1 MKKILLPGV
10 LAVLLMAT
18 TQKANAQW
26 GLSGNTGTNP
36 ATNFLGTTDNKAL
49 KIKTNNVVRMTF
61 TGAGK
66 IGIGNSAPLSR
77 LDILGSST
85 ALEPV
90 VNIVGKYSGAVDVVG
105 LSASSTPS
113 DTNGIGVQGR
123 GNYTGVDGYGNF
135 IGVSGEGTYGVYG
148 FSGFS
153 GTTGEPTGVTGE
165 ASGGNVGNGLF
176 GYSSGSV
183 QNIAVWGIAT
193 DTSTAT
199 SPVDFAG
206 YFQGN
211 MLAWRYYTPSDSR
224 LKTNIQP
231 LGNVLSKVAK
241 LQTANYNF
249 KTAEYPNLYL
259 PSDLQTGF
267 MAANIQEQF
276 PNLVSDVHLPSKVD
290 KNGKLI
296 SQEADIKVV
305 NYMGMVPVL
314 TAAIQEQQA
323 QIATKDAAIADLQ
336 SKLNT
341 LESRLNAIEASLAN
355 AASEKST
362 ATLAGAT
369 LEQNSPNPF
378 SQSTTIQYSLPDSYS
393 SASLVLTSSNGVT
406 MRNYTLKGRARGSV
420 VLNANEL
427 SAGNYTYSLIVDG
440 VVISSKNLMLTK

>member
-10 LAVLLMAT
+10 LAILLMAT

-26 GLSGNTGTNP
+26 GLTGNAGTNP

-66 IGIGNSAPLSR
+66 IGIGNSAPISR

-135 IGVSGEGTYGVYG
+135 IGVSGEGVLGTYGYSDVT
-148 FSGFS
+148 
-153 GTTGEPTGVTGE
+153 GTSLDPTGATGV
-165 ASGGNVGNGLF
+165 AAGGNVGNGVF
-176 GYSSGSV
+176 GYSTNAT
-183 QNIAVWGIAT
+183 QNIAIWGIAS

-259 PSDLQTGF
+259 PTDLQTGF

-341 LESRLNAIEASLAN
+341 LESRLNAIEAALSNAN
-355 AASEKST
+355 AEKST
-362 ATLAGAT
+362 ATLVGAT
-369 LEQNSPNPF
+369 LDQNSPNPF

-393 SASLVLTSSNGVT
+393 SASLVLTSSNGVV

-427 SAGNYTYSLIVDG
+427 SAGNYSYSLIVDG

>member
-1 MKKILLPGV
+1 MRKFLLPGV

-26 GLSGNTGTNP
+26 GLTGNAGTNP
-36 ATNFLGTTDNKAL
+36 ATNFIGTSDNKTF
-49 KIKTNNVVRMTF
+49 KIRTNNYVRMTI
-61 TGAGK
+61 TNGGK
-66 IGIGNSAPLSR
+66 VGIGNGSPISR
-77 LDILGSST
+77 LDILGST
-85 ALEPV
+85 TGMEPV
-90 VNIVGKYSGAVDVVG
+90 VSIVGKYIGAVDVVG
-105 LSASSTPS
+105 LSASSTPT

-123 GNYTGVDGYGNF
+123 GNLTGVDGYGNYV
-135 IGVSGEGTYGVYG
+135 GVSGEGLFGTYGTADVT
-148 FSGFS
+148 
-153 GTTGEPTGVTGE
+153 GTTLDPTGAMGV
-165 ASGGNVGNGLF
+165 AVGGNVGNGVF
-176 GYSSGSV
+176 GYSTNAT
-183 QNIAVWGIAT
+183 QNIAVWGIAS

-199 SPVDFAG
+199 PPYDFAG

-249 KTAEYPNLYL
+249 KTSEYPNLYL

-276 PNLVSDVHLPSKVD
+276 PNLVADVHLPSKTD

-323 QIATKDAAIADLQ
+323 QIATKDAAIAELQ
-336 SKLNT
+336 TKLNT
-341 LESRLNAIEASLAN
+341 LESRLTAIEASLATVTT
-355 AASEKST
+355 EKST
-362 ATLAGAT
+362 ATLTGAS
-369 LEQNSPNPF
+369 LEQNNPNPF
-378 SQSTTIQYSLPDSYS
+378 NQSTTIQYFLPENYS
-393 SASLVLTSSNGVT
+393 NASLVLTTSNGVT
-406 MRNYTLKGRARGSV
+406 MKSYSLKGRGRGVV

-427 SAGNYTYSLIVDG
+427 TSGNYTYSLIVDG
-440 VVISSKNLMLTK
+440 AVIASKNLMLTK